1 MTTNYGPDP
10 SWVQPVDIHNSM
22 QNAFVQS
29 WLEAYMTEI
38 PTDQD
43 DYDKFESVIE
53 GIQETYNY
61 KDHEA
66 RKKSVAT
73 GGELDTC
80 LHVLGR
86 FMTILPE
93 ETDLYQH
100 LNMAYAVVNA
110 TKQIAK
116 ES

>member
-1 MTTNYGPDP
+1 MME
-10 SWVQPVDIHNSM
+10 PVDLDNSM
-22 QNAFVQS
+22 QNAFVQDYLS
-29 WLEAYMTEI
+29 AMSEAHEADSDDYAKLEA
-38 PTDQD
+38 
-43 DYDKFESVIE
+43 VIE
-53 GIQETYNY
+53 VVQETYDY

-93 ETDLYQH
+93 DTDLYQH